1 MENIP
6 ETEVPSQ
13 SSFKKGL
20 SRLSILKNKYLIAG
34 AFFLVWMLFFDPKD
48 LGTVISKKNKYNE
61 LQESEQRLADK
72 ITETRQELSQLKNSA
87 QTIEK
92 YAREKYLMK
101 KDNEDLF
108 LVPDEKTA
116 K

>member
-1 MENIP
+1 MENIT
-6 ETEVPSQ
+6 ENEVPAQ

-20 SRLSILKNKYLIAG
+20 SRFSWMKNKYLIAG
-34 AFFLVWMLFFDPKD
+34 AFFLVWMFFFDPRD
-48 LGTVISKKNKYNE
+48 IGTVISKKSKYNE
-61 LQESEQRLADK
+61 LQESEQHLADK
-72 ITETRQELSQLKNSA
+72 IKETRQELSQLKNSA

-108 LVPDEKTA
+108 LVPDEKTT